1 MKVLR
6 PYCFAIGALLIAS
19 TVILS
24 ACNKPRSFKPN
35 GGYGTGTT
43 VPPGT
48 AVPILSS
55 FNPASGLPN
64 TVVTIVGNT
73 FDATLANNTVTV
85 NGVAATV
92 NSVSATQVVIT
103 IPANATTGK
112 IVLKTGGTTLT
123 STTDFKV
130 LDGTVTTFYNLGTSY
145 VEHIA
150 FDGTGNLYGENSNS
164 ILEVSLTGQ
173 LKVFAGANSGFKSL
187 WGIATNS
194 NLGDV
199 YVADRDSYYIYRINS
214 TLGLL
219 PYSGTGVQ
227 DYKDGFG
234 AEVRFSN
241 PTGLAIDAAGNL
253 YTTDTYR
260 VRKIKTGQVTTLAGN
275 KVAGYTD
282 GKGAAAQFGNLSGI
296 AVDKDGNVYVS
307 DRTYLNI
314 RKIATDGTVTTVA
327 GSGSP
332 GFTDGPGASAQFSD
346 PINLAI
352 DPNGDILVADG
363 DKTKPYFAIRMI
375 NKLGVVSTLIKGNS
389 LTGVVN
395 GPIATA
401 SVNAPDGMTFDKQG
415 NLYIANTGAN
425 IISKI
430 TFK

>member
-1 MKVLR
+1 MRVLR
-6 PYCFAIGALLIAS
+6 LYCFAVGYSLIAS
-19 TVILS
+19 MVILS

-35 GGYGTGTT
+35 GGYGTGTP
-43 VPPGT
+43 VPQGT
-48 AVPILSS
+48 AIPILSG
-55 FNPASGLPN
+55 FKPGSGLPN
-64 TVVTIVGNT
+64 TVLTIVGNE
-73 FDATLANNTVTV
+73 FDQTLANNTVTI

-92 NSVSATQVVIT
+92 NSVSATQIVIT
-103 IPANATTGK
+103 IPTNATTGK

-130 LDGTVTTFYNLGTSY
+130 LDGTVTTFYNLGTNY

-164 ILEVSLTGQ
+164 ILEVSLAGQ

-241 PTGLAIDAAGNL
+241 PTGLAIDPAGNL

-260 VRKIKTGQVTTLAGN
+260 VRQIKTGQVITLAGN
-275 KVAGYTD
+275 KAAGYVD

-296 AVDKDGNVYVS
+296 AVDGDGNVYVS
-307 DRTYLNI
+307 DRTYLNV

-327 GSGSP
+327 GSGSA
-332 GFTDGPGASAQFSD
+332 GFADGPGASAQFSD

-352 DPNGDILVADG
+352 DPNGNILVADG

-401 SVNAPDGMTFDKQG
+401 SVNAPDGMVFDKQG